1 MGFDINIGVPALTVF
16 LQGILSF
23 FSPCVLPLVP
33 LYVSYLAGGTR
44 SVDESGAVRYR
55 RKTVFLNTLFFV
67 LGISFTF
74 FLLGL
79 GFTAVGRFFSGNQRL
94 FATIGGVIVILFG
107 LLQLGVFQSKAL
119 SQEQRLPLNL
129 GKLAMNPLT
138 ALLLGFTFS
147 FAWTQCVGPA
157 LASVLI
163 MASSASSAG
172 AGFLLIGV
180 YTLGFVIPF
189 LAVGLFTGTVL
200 DFFRKHR
207 KVVAYTA
214 KIGGVL
220 MILMG
225 VMMITGWMNS
235 LTGYLSSFGGAAGG
249 GTAVSSSA
257 ETSSEENNPTGSA
270 TESDV
275 QTDESQA
282 ENAASDTASET
293 GNAADSSDNT
303 DSSSDSEESSAI
315 PVPDVDVV
323 DQYGVTHNLRDYEGK
338 VIFLNFWTTWCGY
351 CKQEMPDIEALYQEY
366 GLNENEL
373 VILGVANP
381 ASDKASSSAD
391 NEDAAGIASFLEE
404 NGYTYPVLMDET
416 GELFRYFYI
425 NSFPT
430 TFLIDKNG
438 DILGYIPG
446 AVSKSV
452 MQDVIQQTLEVS

>member
-1 MGFDINIGVPALTVF
+1 MLP
-16 LQGILSF
+16 
-23 FSPCVLPLVP
+23 PLVP

-67 LGISFTF
+67 LGISFPTLF
-74 FLLGL
+74 PARSRLYRC
-79 GFTAVGRFFSGNQRL
+79 GRFFSGNQRL
-94 FATIGGVIVILFG
+94 FATIGGVIWSFCSAFCSSASSS
-107 LLQLGVFQSKAL
+107 QKAL
-119 SQEQRLPLNL
+119 SQEQRLLLNL

-138 ALLLGFTFS
+138 ALLLGLYVQLRLTP
-147 FAWTQCVGPA
+147 CVGPA

-180 YTLGFVIPF
+180 YTLGFVIL

-270 TESDV
+270 AESDV

-293 GNAADSSDNT
+293 GNTADSSDNT
-303 DSSSDSEESSAI
+303 DSSSDSEESNAI
-315 PVPDVDVV
+315 PAPDVDVV

-366 GLNENEL
+366 GLNENEV

-391 NEDAAGIASFLEE
+391 NEDAAGITSFLEE

-452 MQDVIQQTLEVS
+452 MQDVIQQTLEAS

>member
-1 MGFDINIGVPALTVF
+1 MGFDVTVGVPALTVF

-33 LYVSYLAGGTR
+33 LYISYLAGGTR
-44 SVDESGAVRYR
+44 TVDETGTVRYR

-94 FATIGGVIVILFG
+94 FAIIGGVIVILFG
-107 LLQLGVFQSKAL
+107 LLQLGVFQSKML
-119 SQEQRLPLNL
+119 SQEQRLPFNL
-129 GKLAMNPLT
+129 SKLAMNPLT

-147 FAWTQCVGPA
+147 FAWTPCVGPA

-163 MASSASSAG
+163 MASSATSSA

-189 LAVGLFTGTVL
+189 LAVGLFTGSLL

-207 KVVAYTA
+207 KAVAYTA

-220 MILMG
+220 MIFMG

-249 GTAVSSSA
+249 GTNTTSSAVS
-257 ETSSEENNPTGSA
+257 G
-270 TESDV
+270 TESTV
-275 QTDESQA
+275 STDETASQA
-282 ENAASDTASET
+282 ESSASSEST
-293 GNAADSSDNT
+293 SQEEENT
-303 DSSSDSEESSAI
+303 DI
-315 PVPDVDVV
+315 VPVPDVSVV
-323 DQYGVTHNLRDYEGK
+323 DQYGNTHNLRDYKGK
-338 VIFLNFWTTWCGY
+338 VVFLNFWTTWCGY

-366 GLNENEL
+366 GLNEEEV

-381 ASDKASSSAD
+381 ASDKASYSQDRQNA
-391 NEDAAGIASFLEE
+391 EEITAFLQE

-416 GELFRYFYI
+416 GELFEYFYI

-430 TFLIDKNG
+430 TFLIDKEG
-438 DILGYIPG
+438 GVLGYIPG

-452 MQDVIQQTLEVS
+452 MQDVIQQALDVSK

>member
-1 MGFDINIGVPALTVF
+1 MGFDVNVSVPAITVF
-16 LQGILSF
+16 LQGLLSF
-23 FSPCVLPLVP
+23 FSSCVLPLVP

-44 SVDESGAVRYR
+44 SMDETGAVRSR
-55 RKTVFLNTLFFV
+55 SRTVFVNTLFFV
-67 LGISFTF
+67 LGVSFTF

-79 GFTAVGRFFSGNQRL
+79 GFTAVGRFFSGNQRV
-94 FATIGGVIVILFG
+94 FAVIGGVIVILFG

-119 SQEQRLPLNL
+119 SREQRLPLNL

-147 FAWTQCVGPA
+147 FAWTPCVGPA
-157 LASVLI
+157 LASVLL
-163 MASSASSAG
+163 MASSASSAA

-189 LAVGLFTGTVL
+189 LAVGLFTGSVL

-249 GTAVSSSA
+249 GTAASSAAGEPSSSA
-257 ETSSEENNPTGSA
+257 QEGGEANTASSEGNSA
-270 TESDV
+270 S
-275 QTDESQA
+275 
-282 ENAASDTASET
+282 
-293 GNAADSSDNT
+293 
-303 DSSSDSEESSAI
+303 SEESSETDSSLG
-315 PVPDVDVV
+315 PVPDVSLT
-323 DQYGVTHNLRDYEGK
+323 DQYGAVHNLRGYEGK
-338 VIFLNFWTTWCGY
+338 VLFLNFWTTWCGY

-366 GLNENEL
+366 GLNEKDV

-381 ASDKASSSAD
+381 ASDKASYSAD
-391 NEDAAGIASFLEE
+391 SADAAGIAAFLEE
-404 NGYTYPVLMDET
+404 NSVTYPVLMDES
-416 GELFRYFYI
+416 GELFSYFQI
-425 NSFPT
+425 SSFPT
-430 TFLIDKNG
+430 TFLVTKDG
-438 DILGYIPG
+438 GVLGYIPG

-452 MQDVIQQTLEVS
+452 MQDVIEQTLEAS